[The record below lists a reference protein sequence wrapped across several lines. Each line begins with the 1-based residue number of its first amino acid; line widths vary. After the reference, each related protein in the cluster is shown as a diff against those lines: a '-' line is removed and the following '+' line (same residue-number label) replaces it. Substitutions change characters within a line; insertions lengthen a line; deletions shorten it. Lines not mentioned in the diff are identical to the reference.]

1 MACITKYHIPL
12 SCTNVRGKVRGGI
25 ALSQAALLAF
35 RHEHQVWV
43 WPTLRDSEQV
53 SGKNGQKMATRKVR
67 SFHLTKEKAGGSVF
81 TYARK
86 QKKAVSRKH
95 GNQLLRRKVSKQ
107 DGIGDLN
114 RAQTFNM
121 NLVFITS

>member
-1 MACITKYHIPL
+1 M
-12 SCTNVRGKVRGGI
+12 
-25 ALSQAALLAF
+25 
-35 RHEHQVWV
+35 
-43 WPTLRDSEQV
+43 
-53 SGKNGQKMATRKVR
+53 
-67 SFHLTKEKAGGSVF
+67 F

-86 QKKAVSRKH
+86 QKKAVSRKY

-114 RAQTFNM
+114 RAQTLNM